1 MLQSSSQFSQLPV
14 FSWKS
19 VNLILVLLVNAS
31 FKCHYS
37 ICFIVLDKKAG
48 KFKEWLDVSSL
59 IEVKPSGAVMEIL
72 SYMAYETVGQV
83 TNLCPFSYPFYLWA
97 SRKKTID

>member
-1 MLQSSSQFSQLPV
+1 MLLSHAFEPM
-14 FSWKS
+14 
-19 VNLILVLLVNAS
+19 
-31 FKCHYS
+31 Y
-37 ICFIVLDKKAG
+37 IVPDKKAG

-83 TNLCPFSYPFYLWA
+83 KSNFLCFIFLARIHYRQKAFISFTFGLKRA
-97 SRKKTID
+97 LNRV